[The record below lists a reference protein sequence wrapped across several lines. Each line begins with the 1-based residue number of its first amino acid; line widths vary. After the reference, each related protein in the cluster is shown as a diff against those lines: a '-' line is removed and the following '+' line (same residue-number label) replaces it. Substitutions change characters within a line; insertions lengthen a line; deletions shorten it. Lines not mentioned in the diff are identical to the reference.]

1 MINPVTLKVREIV
14 GLVNTA
20 NTREV
25 LKEPR
30 LRRDRNAA
38 GFRIA
43 GDHEG
48 KTVNLFKYAAW
59 LLDDLQTKPAV
70 PEAGDLSGYERHREQ
85 AAQRQSQQ
93 SLSGRDIGPLPPVVN
108 PDRKSACAR
117 NFRLF
122 CETYYA
128 ETFDLEWSDDHLKV
142 IAKIEKSVLYGGLFA
157 IAMPRGSGKTT
168 LAEIACQ
175 WAMLY
180 GHRNFMALIGA
191 TETAALEML
200 ASIKTEFET
209 NELLLEDFPEVVF
222 PIHCLDGIAN
232 RCSGQL
238 YLGKRT
244 RITWTDK
251 EIILPTIEGSVAS
264 GKIIRVAGITGRIR
278 GMKFKPSGQKKPVR
292 PDLVIIDDP
301 QDDDSAKSP
310 EQNRKRLRV
319 LAGAILGLAGPGEKI
334 SGVMPCTVIQPGDM
348 ADEILNP
355 IKHPDWNG
363 ERCKMMYNFP
373 SNEKLWSQYA
383 EIRADSLREFND
395 IRSAT
400 EFYRLHRKEMDAGA
414 KVYWPAR
421 FEEGELSAIQNAMNL
436 YIRNKETF
444 YAEYQNEPL
453 VEDLESDEKIT
464 VELLADRCNGFA
476 HFAVPVEATKITMF
490 IDIHKALLYYM
501 VCAWSENF
509 DGYVIDYGAYP
520 DQSRRYYS
528 LDEANPTLQKQ
539 FPGRGLEGVIF
550 SGLTELTKDML
561 NRDWQREDG
570 SMLKIEKCLI
580 DSAWGDSTDTV
591 HQFCRGSEFG
601 SIVLPSRGVGI
612 TASKKPMTE
621 YRKEPGSRLGLNWMI
636 PNVRG
641 RRVIRHALYDTNFW
655 KSFVR
660 QRLLTH
666 QGDAGGI
673 TVYGRDVDRHRLL
686 FEHWTAEYSKRTA
699 GSGRVL
705 DEWMNRV
712 GRDNHWFDGIVGC
725 AAAASI
731 QGVNFQPAADVGP
744 SKNKQQNTT
753 STTQSSGSRV
763 RHSPRV
769 VHRPR

>member
-232 RCSGQL
+232 R
-238 YLGKRT
+238 
-244 RITWTDK
+244 
-251 EIILPTIEGSVAS
+251 
-264 GKIIRVAGITGRIR
+264 
-278 GMKFKPSGQKKPVR
+278 
-292 PDLVIIDDP
+292 
-301 QDDDSAKSP
+301 
-310 EQNRKRLRV
+310 
-319 LAGAILGLAGPGEKI
+319 
-334 SGVMPCTVIQPGDM
+334 
-348 ADEILNP
+348 
-355 IKHPDWNG
+355 
-363 ERCKMMYNFP
+363 
-373 SNEKLWSQYA
+373 
-383 EIRADSLREFND
+383 
-395 IRSAT
+395 
-400 EFYRLHRKEMDAGA
+400 
-414 KVYWPAR
+414 
-421 FEEGELSAIQNAMNL
+421 
-436 YIRNKETF
+436 
-444 YAEYQNEPL
+444 
-453 VEDLESDEKIT
+453 
-464 VELLADRCNGFA
+464 
-476 HFAVPVEATKITMF
+476 
-490 IDIHKALLYYM
+490 
-501 VCAWSENF
+501 
-509 DGYVIDYGAYP
+509 
-520 DQSRRYYS
+520 
-528 LDEANPTLQKQ
+528 
-539 FPGRGLEGVIF
+539 
-550 SGLTELTKDML
+550 
-561 NRDWQREDG
+561 
-570 SMLKIEKCLI
+570 
-580 DSAWGDSTDTV
+580 
-591 HQFCRGSEFG
+591 
-601 SIVLPSRGVGI
+601 
-612 TASKKPMTE
+612 
-621 YRKEPGSRLGLNWMI
+621 
-636 PNVRG
+636 
-641 RRVIRHALYDTNFW
+641 
-655 KSFVR
+655 
-660 QRLLTH
+660 
-666 QGDAGGI
+666 
-673 TVYGRDVDRHRLL
+673 
-686 FEHWTAEYSKRTA
+686 
-699 GSGRVL
+699 
-705 DEWMNRV
+705 
-712 GRDNHWFDGIVGC
+712 
-725 AAAASI
+725 
-731 QGVNFQPAADVGP
+731 
-744 SKNKQQNTT
+744 
-753 STTQSSGSRV
+753 
-763 RHSPRV
+763 
-769 VHRPR
+769 